1 MDNVRGGGVM
11 RLSVAT
17 NFDPALVE
25 AMKGYPV
32 VELFGKL
39 REDAVGGGRAPYQ
52 LARVSRRRL
61 AEHVRQARLAGIEF
75 NYLLNASCLGNRE
88 MTRAGQ
94 REIEELAGWLC
105 EIGVASVTVSSPY
118 LLTLIK
124 TRYPGLKVRVSV
136 FGGVDRVR
144 KARMWEELG
153 ADSIVLDS
161 ILVNRELGALERI
174 RKSVRCDLALLVN
187 NNCLSGCALSP
198 MHMNALSH
206 AGQSWDGNR
215 GFFIDWCF
223 LRCTEMKLREPV
235 NYLRSEW
242 IRPEDLHV
250 YEDLGYDLFKIAE
263 RDLPTPL
270 MVTRVRAYAGRRYD
284 GNLLDLVQPYA
295 FQGMNP
301 DDRYYRRGPGWI
313 LRFLLRPFLVNP
325 ARMMLLKRV
334 ADLRHMTRPLAG
346 EAPVHIDNRALDGFL
361 DRFRESGCRDVECG
375 ECRWCHDFVRK
386 AVRIDE
392 AHRAQVL
399 KAYETLFVALD
410 EGSMWRYL
418 PGSGRGN
425 GTLFPRPSLA
435 GASDEGDEEG

>member
-1 MDNVRGGGVM
+1 M

-52 LARVSRRRL
+52 LARVSRKRL
-61 AEHVRQARLAGIEF
+61 ADHVRQARLAGIEF

-105 EIGVASVTVSSPY
+105 GIGVASVTVSSPY

-144 KARMWEELG
+144 KAQMWEELG
-153 ADSIVLDS
+153 ADCIVLDS
-161 ILVNRELGALERI
+161 ILVNRELGVLERI
-174 RKSVRCDLALLVN
+174 RKRVRCDLALLVN

-206 AGQSWDGNR
+206 AGQSWNGNR

-223 LRCTEMKLREPV
+223 LRCTEMKLRDPV

-263 RDLPTPL
+263 RDIPTPL

-295 FQGMNP
+295 FQGVEQN
-301 DDRYYRRGPGWI
+301 DRYYRRGPAWI

-334 ADLRHMTRPLAG
+334 ADLRHMTRPLTG

-361 DRFRESGCRDVECG
+361 DRFRESGCRDVECE

-399 KAYETLFVALD
+399 EAYETLFGALD
-410 EGSMWRYL
+410 DGSMWRYL
-418 PGSGRGN
+418 PGRDGGE
-425 GTLFPRPSLA
+425 GPLFPRPSLA
-435 GASDEGDEEG
+435 GASDGGDEEG

>member
-1 MDNVRGGGVM
+1 M

-25 AMKGYPV
+25 AVREYPV

-52 LARVSRRRL
+52 LARISRRRL
-61 AEHVRQARLAGIEF
+61 ADHVRHARRAGIEF

-94 REIEELAGWLC
+94 REIEDLAGWLC

-118 LLTLIK
+118 LLALVK
-124 TRYPGLKVRVSV
+124 TRFPRLKVRISV

-144 KARMWEELG
+144 KAQMWEEMG
-153 ADSIVLDS
+153 ADCIVLDS
-161 ILVNRELGALERI
+161 ILVNRELATLERI
-174 RKSVRCDLALLVN
+174 RKSVRCDLELLVN

-206 AGQSWDGNR
+206 AGQNWHGNR
-215 GFFIDWCF
+215 GFLIDWCF
-223 LRCTEMKLREPV
+223 LRCTEMKLRDPV
-235 NYLRSEW
+235 NYIRSEW

-263 RDLPTPL
+263 RDIPTPL
-270 MVTRVRAYAGRRYD
+270 MLTRVKAYAGRRFD

-295 FQGMNP
+295 FRGVTGS
-301 DDRYYRRGPGWI
+301 DRYYRRGLGWI
-313 LRFLLRPFLVNP
+313 LRFFLRPGLVNP
-325 ARMMLLKRV
+325 LRMLLLKRL
-334 ADLRHMTRPLAG
+334 ADLRGMTGPVAG
-346 EAPVHIDNRALDGFL
+346 DAPVYVDNRALDGFL
-361 DRFRESGCRDVECG
+361 ARFREHGCRDADCG
-375 ECRWCHDFVRK
+375 DCRWCHEFAGK

-399 KAYETLFVALD
+399 AAYDEVFRALHD
-410 EGSMWRYL
+410 GSMWKIL
-418 PGSGRGN
+418 PERESRGEQR
-425 GTLFPRPSLA
+425 LFPPSLA
-435 GASDEGDEEG
+435 PAGKEGDGDG

>member
-1 MDNVRGGGVM
+1 V

-25 AMKGYPV
+25 AMREFPV

-61 AEHVRQARLAGIEF
+61 AAHVQHARRSGIAF

-94 REIEELAGWLC
+94 KEIGELAGWLC
-105 EIGVASVTVSSPY
+105 DIGVASVTVSSPY

-144 KARMWEELG
+144 KAQMWEEMG
-153 ADSIVLDS
+153 ADCIVLDS
-161 ILVNRELGALERI
+161 ILVNRELAALERI
-174 RKSVRCDLALLVN
+174 RKSVRCDLELLVN

-206 AGQSWDGNR
+206 AGQAWHGNR

-223 LRCTEMKLREPV
+223 LRCAGMKLRDPV

-242 IRPEDLHV
+242 IRPEDLPV
-250 YEDLGYDLFKIAE
+250 YEGLGYDLFKIAE
-263 RDLPTPL
+263 RDIPTPL
-270 MVTRVRAYAGRRYD
+270 MVTRVRAYAGRRYE

-295 FQGMNP
+295 FRGVRE
-301 DDRYYRRGPGWI
+301 DDPYYRRGLGWI
-313 LRFLLRPFLVNP
+313 VRFFLRPGLVNP
-325 ARMMLLKRV
+325 VRMLLLKRL
-334 ADLRHMTRPLAG
+334 ADLCHMTRPLAE
-346 EAPVHIDNRALDGFL
+346 EAPVYIDNRALDGFL
-361 DRFRESGCRDVECG
+361 ERFRESGCRDVDCG
-375 ECRWCHDFVRK
+375 ECRWCHEFARK
-386 AVRIDE
+386 AIRIDD
-392 AHRAQVL
+392 AYRARVL
-399 KAYETLFVALD
+399 EAYEEVFRALD
-410 EGSMWRYL
+410 DGSMWEYL
-418 PGSGRGN
+418 PGKGREGDP
-425 GTLFPRPSLA
+425 LLPRPSLA
-435 GASDEGDEEG
+435 GAGDDGDGEG

>member
-1 MDNVRGGGVM
+1 M

-32 VELFGKL
+32 VEFFGKL
-39 REDAVGGGRAPYQ
+39 REDTVGGGRAPYQ
-52 LARVSRRRL
+52 LARVSRKRL
-61 AEHVRQARLAGIEF
+61 ADHVRQARLAGIEF

-88 MTRAGQ
+88 MTRTGQ

-153 ADSIVLDS
+153 ADCIVLDS
-161 ILVNRELGALERI
+161 ILVNRELGALGRI

-206 AGQSWDGNR
+206 AGQSWNGNR

-263 RDLPTPL
+263 RDIPTPL
-270 MVTRVRAYAGRRYD
+270 METRVRAYAGRRYD

-295 FQGMNP
+295 FQGVKP

-313 LRFLLRPFLVNP
+313 LRFLLRPSLVNP
-325 ARMMLLKRV
+325 ARMRLLKRV
-334 ADLRHMTRPLAG
+334 ADMRHMTRPLTG
-346 EAPVHIDNRALDGFL
+346 EAPVYIDNRALDGFL
-361 DRFRESGCRDVECG
+361 DRFREFGCRDVDCE
-375 ECRWCHDFVRK
+375 ECRWCHEFVRK
-386 AVRIDE
+386 AVRVDE

-399 KAYETLFVALD
+399 AAYGTLFGALHD
-410 EGSMWRYL
+410 GSMWRYL
-418 PGSGRGN
+418 PGRDRGE
-425 GTLFPRPSLA
+425 GPLFPFPSLA
-435 GASDEGDEEG
+435 GAGDGGDEEG